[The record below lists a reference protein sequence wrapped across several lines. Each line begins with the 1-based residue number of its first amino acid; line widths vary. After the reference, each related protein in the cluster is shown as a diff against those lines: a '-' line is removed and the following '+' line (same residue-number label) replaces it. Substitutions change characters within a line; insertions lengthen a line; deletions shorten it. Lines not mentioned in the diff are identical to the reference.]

1 MKNKLNIVLL
11 SLSILASVV
20 IIFITISMVRAWYTN
35 AIQTGDI
42 NAETKELSI
51 KYQLNEGSENIVEY
65 NNITNLA
72 FFDIDSDEEG
82 KYLRAMAFK
91 IDIDLE
97 NNSTDNVSYEIKF
110 ESAKTIK
117 KDSSNNEIS
126 IAYAAC
132 IFDNVSDDTKNAV
145 EDYYLVGA
153 TNTNYEITYA
163 YKNVPTFEASKK
175 SAGTNYLLAKANA
188 TGTHQDDYK
197 TRVTLYVFGI
207 QEVDSAANEDFL
219 YDTNDQ
225 NVDTQSYQFTLSIIA
240 NPVGSA
246 VVTENPDQNNGG
258 NND

>member
-82 KYLRAMAFK
+82 KYLRTMAFK

-97 NNSTDNVSYEIKF
+97 NNSTYEIKF
-110 ESAKTIK
+110 ESAKTTK

-132 IFDNVSDDTKNAV
+132 IFDNVSDDNITAV
-145 EDYYLVGA
+145 DDYLVGA

-163 YKNVPTFEASKK
+163 YDDVPTFEASKK
-175 SAGTNYLLAKANA
+175 STGTNYLLAKANA
-188 TGTHQDDYK
+188 TGTHQDEYK

-219 YDTNDQ
+219 YDTNG
-225 NVDTQSYQFTLSIIA
+225 DTQTYQFTLSIIA
-240 NPVGSA
+240 NPVGSV

>member
-1 MKNKLNIVLL
+1 MKKDKLNIILL

-35 AIQTGDI
+35 AIQTGEI

-51 KYQLNEGSENIVEY
+51 KYQLNEGSENVVTYEIS
-65 NNITNLA
+65 NLA
-72 FFDIDSDEEG
+72 FFDPNSGYEG
-82 KYLRAMAFK
+82 KYLRHMAFK

-97 NNSTDNVSYEIKF
+97 NNSSDTVSYEIKF
-110 ESAKTIK
+110 ESIKTYT
-117 KDSSNNEIS
+117 KDEGNNNIS

-132 IFDNVSDDTKNAV
+132 IFDDV
-145 EDYYLVGA
+145 EDDNNDTVDDYFVDKVA
-153 TNTNYEITYA
+153 TAQNPYEITYVYGDTYSA
-163 YKNVPTFEASKK
+163 FESSKK
-175 SAGTNYLLAKANA
+175 SQDTANLVAKEKVTELNPNA
-188 TGTHQDDYK
+188 YK

-219 YDTNDQ
+219 YTDSTKADTRTYN
-225 NVDTQSYQFTLSIIA
+225 FTLSIIA

-246 VVTENPDQNNGG
+246 VVEEIEDE

>member
-1 MKNKLNIVLL
+1 MKNKLNIILL

-65 NNITNLA
+65 KNITNLA
-72 FFDIDSDEEG
+72 FFDNTSDKEG
-82 KYLRAMAFK
+82 KYLRTMAFK

-110 ESAKTIK
+110 ESTKTIK

-132 IFDNVSDDTKNAV
+132 VFDNVSDDAKTAV
-145 EDYYLVGA
+145 NDYLFGV
-153 TNTNYEITYA
+153 TDTDYEITYS
-163 YKNVPTFEASKK
+163 YNSVPTFEASKK

-219 YDTNDQ
+219 YKANGDTE
-225 NVDTQSYQFTLSIIA
+225 SYQFTLSIIA
-240 NPVGSA
+240 NPVGSV